1 MSETVLRAGD
11 DTVAMINVFEVEP
24 ERQAELADVLNEGAE
39 KHIRH
44 RPGCISVN
52 ILTSNDGKRLI
63 YFAQWRSKADIRA
76 TMSDPDC
83 QVFREKAAELAR
95 PDAHAY
101 AVYAAHHPEFPQ
113 A

>member
-1 MSETVLRAGD
+1 MSETVIRTGD
-11 DTVAMINVFEVEP
+11 DTIAMINVFDVTP
-24 ERQAELADVLNEGAE
+24 ERQAELADVLSDGAE
-39 KHIRH
+39 NHIRH

-83 QVFREKAAELAR
+83 QVFREKAAELAK

-101 AVYAAHHPEFPQ
+101 SVYAVHHPEGSQ
-113 A
+113 D